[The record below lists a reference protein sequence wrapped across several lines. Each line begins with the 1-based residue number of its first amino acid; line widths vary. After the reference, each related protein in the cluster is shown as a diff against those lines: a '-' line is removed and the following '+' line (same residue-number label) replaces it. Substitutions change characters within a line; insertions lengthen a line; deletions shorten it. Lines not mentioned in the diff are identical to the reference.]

1 MNSEL
6 QKKLYEKYPKIFA
19 QKNQSMK
26 VTAMCWGMECGDGWY
41 WLIDNL
47 CKQLQWDIDKNGQ
60 EQLEAVQVK
69 EKYGS
74 LRFYTDHSSDTQE
87 AMITLAEALSNEICE
102 TCGST
107 ANIIQTEG
115 WIKTLCTDCYEQTK
129 NRGL

>member
-1 MNSEL
+1 MKSEL
-6 QKKLYEKYPKIFA
+6 QKKLYKNYPKIFI
-19 QKNQSMK
+19 QKNKSMK
-26 VTAMCWGMECGDGWY
+26 ETAMCWGIECGDGWY

-47 CKQLQWDIDKNGQ
+47 CRQLQWDIDRNKQ
-60 EQLEAVQVK
+60 PQLEAVQVK

-74 LRFYTDHSSDTQE
+74 LRFYTFGSSDTQE

-129 NRGL
+129 NSGL